1 MDARNRVLARVEALR
16 DDAVSLLQEL
26 VRVDSTTPTQP
37 GVDRADVIGGET
49 RVNEI
54 LQERYRGAGL
64 ETHWVAE
71 DPERRNL
78 VGVRAGAGGGR
89 SLILNA
95 HVDTVAAVDP
105 GGWLCGSPWNPELR
119 DGRLYGLGS
128 TDMKGSGVAMWAVA
142 QALEDEGV
150 RLAGELQLHS
160 VIGEEMMEHH
170 LGTTAVVRAGF
181 RADAA
186 IVTEPTS
193 YPKPLTVS
201 PVAAGV
207 WILRIVVRGKSSHC
221 GNRSL
226 TIRPGG
232 PGELIGV
239 NALEKGL
246 LVLESL
252 QQLERQWGLTKSH
265 PQFSPGFFT
274 IGPNVFHSDAG
285 VPFPAYIPDRA
296 VIEYVIWYPPQEDA
310 ADVARQIEEYVLTAC
325 RLDTWLARNPP
336 VFEWL
341 NNWPPMETPWEHPL
355 VQTLVSAHE
364 SVTGAAVPAPSPAY
378 PVNFGAASDGS
389 FYEDEGIPSVV
400 YGPGNLEIA
409 HCRDEHVELDELVLA
424 ARVLAAAAIDW
435 CGLEGRPA
443 DARSGAGGG
452 L

>member
-1 MDARNRVLARVEALR
+1 MDVRDRVLTRVEALR
-16 DDAVSLLQEL
+16 DDAISLLGEL
-26 VRVDSTTPTQP
+26 VRVNSTTPTQP
-37 GVDRADVIGGET
+37 GVQKADVIGGET

-54 LQERYRGAGL
+54 LKERYEGAGL

-89 SLILNA
+89 SLALNA

-105 GGWLCGSPWNPELR
+105 DRWLCGSPWNPEIR

-128 TDMKGSGVAMWAVA
+128 TDMKGSGVAMWAAA

-181 RADAA
+181 RTDAA

-193 YPKPLTVS
+193 YPRPLTVS

-207 WILRIVVRGKSSHC
+207 WILRVVVHGKTSHA
-221 GNRSL
+221 GNRPL
-226 TIRPGG
+226 TIRPGS
-232 PGELIGV
+232 PGGGVAPDRAGVGRWEPIGV

-246 LVLESL
+246 LVVEWL

-265 PQFSPGFFT
+265 PHFSPGFFT
-274 IGPNVFHSDAG
+274 IGPNVLHSDAG

-296 VIEYVIWYPPQEDA
+296 AIEYVIWYPPQEDA
-310 ADVARQIEEYVLTAC
+310 ADVARQIEDHVLTASK
-325 RLDTWLARNPP
+325 LDIWLAEHPP
-336 VFEWL
+336 AFEWL

-355 VQTLVSAHE
+355 VQTVVSAHE
-364 SVTGAAVPAPSPAY
+364 RISGQAVPPPSPEH

-409 HCRDEHVELDELVLA
+409 HGRDEHVELDEVMLA

-435 CGLEGRPA
+435 CGLG
-443 DARSGAGGG
+443 
-452 L
+452 